1 MFNKQ
6 VDGVKFRELKDKKI
20 EITFPD
26 TPKYKDYYNPRIV
39 PFEKGMEM
47 FNILFATKYA
57 DKVFDSV
64 VKELGL
70 NLKTAHL
77 LSYRDVLR
85 KDGKVLTHYYAG
97 TRQTVTTPEAV
108 FDEYMEKALRKK
120 GVELPYLKA
129 ETEKY
134 KLQIGG
140 NAGGITWTYRK
151 FLFDSAWQDWEVSKE
166 DLGKYIKSHKNIRI
180 FEETREGNREISR
193 ERLLATKFG
202 TESNHR
208 GYGSQASIAISKVQL
223 KRDSKGNLLITRSL
237 EIWD

>member
-1 MFNKQ
+1 MFSKQ
-6 VDGVKFRELKDKKI
+6 VDGVKFREIKGKKM
-20 EITFPD
+20 EITFPA
-26 TPKYKDYYNPRIV
+26 TPKYRDYYNPRIV

-47 FNILFATKYA
+47 FKVLYATKYA

-64 VKELGL
+64 LKELGI

-77 LSYRDVLR
+77 LTDRDVLR

-97 TRQTVTTPEAV
+97 TRQTVTTSEAI
-108 FDEYMEKALRKK
+108 FDEYMENALRKK
-120 GVELPYLKA
+120 GVDLAYLKA
-129 ETEKY
+129 DTEKY
-134 KLQIGG
+134 HLHIGG

-151 FLFDSAWQDWEVSKE
+151 FLFDSAWQDWEVSKDE
-166 DLGKYIKSHKNIRI
+166 LGKYIKSHKNVRI
-180 FEETREGNREISR
+180 FEETREMKQEVSR
-193 ERLLATKFG
+193 EQLLTTKFG

-223 KRDSKGNLLITRSL
+223 KRDRKGNLLITRSL